1 MAHVIVASDELLC
14 TTPNDCGCAEYRRPP
29 DQPWRPLVNDCG
41 FWDERGAR
49 RQSVTDHGRLVA
61 HPLLQMLPLAQDYK
75 LAFVPSYGHVAV
87 LDAEAA
93 ALVAQLP
100 LGQRA
105 LRDDEAAALQQL
117 AHAGLVGEQPTP
129 HIPPPPAPTT
139 LVAWLHLTSA
149 CNLRCGYCYVAQERV
164 AMAPATAH
172 RAVDAVLAAAL
183 RHGYRNVL
191 LKYGG
196 GEPLLQLPLLLEV
209 QRRAQAAAQAQGV
222 QLAGAVLSN
231 GVLLDA
237 AAAAQLAE
245 AGLSL
250 MVSLDGPP
258 ALHDAQRPTA
268 GGKPSF
274 AAARRGLHLA
284 RRAGVAVNVGITVT
298 AANIAALPEFVALL
312 LAEELPFSFS
322 LYRQPVAGADLAAD
336 AEAIIAG
343 MRRVYAVVAAQP
355 PRWSV
360 LGALLDRTHAGVA
373 YQRSCAAGEHYMVV
387 DPHGGVARCQM
398 SLDEPLSSII
408 AADPLGD
415 IRRSQRGAYN
425 IPVDGKSG
433 CRTCGWRYWC
443 GGGCPVATYRATGC
457 HSAPSPHCAVYQALL
472 PDLLRLEGLR
482 MLYWHQRLHI
492 HAQPPTIDQVA
503 HTPVAELIQRLRRN
517 GEAAAMLR

>member
-41 FWDERGAR
+41 FWDAQEAR
-49 RQSVTDHGRLVA
+49 RQPVVAYDQLVA
-61 HPLLQMLPLAQDYK
+61 HPLLQMLPLTQDYK
-75 LAFVPSYGHVAV
+75 LAFVPSYGHVAL

-93 ALVAQLP
+93 ALVARLP
-100 LGQRA
+100 LGQGA
-105 LRDDEAAALQQL
+105 LHDAEAAALQQL
-117 AHAGLVGEQPTP
+117 AQAGLVGVTPTP

-149 CNLRCGYCYVAQERV
+149 CNLRCGYCYVAQSNV
-164 AMAPATAH
+164 AMTPATAH

-183 RHGYRNVL
+183 RHGYRSVL

-237 AAAAQLAE
+237 AAATQLAE

-274 AAARRGLHLA
+274 DAALRGLHVA

-312 LAEELPFSFS
+312 LAEELPFSLS
-322 LYRQPVAGADLAAD
+322 LYREAQGGTGLAAE

-343 MRRVYAVVAAQP
+343 MRRVYAVIAAQP
-355 PRWSV
+355 PRWSL

-373 YQRSCAAGEHYMVV
+373 YQRSCAAGEHYMVI
-387 DPHGGVARCQM
+387 DPQGQVARCQM
-398 SLDEPLSSII
+398 SLDEPLSSIT

-415 IRRSQRGAYN
+415 IRRSQRGAYS
-425 IPVDGKSG
+425 IPVDSKED
-433 CRTCGWRYWC
+433 CRGCGWRYWC

-457 HSAPSPHCAVYQALL
+457 HNAPSPHCAIYQALL
-472 PDLLRLEGLR
+472 PELLCLEGQR
-482 MLYWHQRLHI
+482 ILYWQGY
-492 HAQPPTIDQVA
+492 T
-503 HTPVAELIQRLRRN
+503 N
-517 GEAAAMLR
+517 YS